1 MPTYDYR
8 CSDCRRRFDIFMT
21 YAEYGQREVRCPHC
35 GSLNVQRRINRVRI
49 ARSDESRLEDFADP
63 AQLDSLDEDPRA
75 LGKMMRQMSKQLGEE
90 MPPEFDEVVSR
101 LSTEITAVLK
111 DPAVVRQLNELGYES
126 APQNAA
132 QFAELIKSDNARW
145 GAVIQRGNIKAD

>member
-1 MPTYDYR
+1 MPPYDYR

-101 LSTEITAVLK
+101 LEAGHTPDEIDRDMPDYDT
-111 DPAVVRQLNELGYES
+111 GS
-126 APQNAA
+126 
-132 QFAELIKSDNARW
+132 
-145 GAVIQRGNIKAD
+145 GADSGGDADL